1 MNGLLDNADLTIIAG
16 HLLCSNLISVTI
28 PPYAH
33 MLTDILHLEY
43 QYTQI
48 QVCKWAISQ
57 LQYKFSNQLY
67 LPINSLK

>member
-28 PPYAH
+28 PPYVH

-43 QYTQI
+43 
-48 QVCKWAISQ
+48 
-57 LQYKFSNQLY
+57 
-67 LPINSLK
+67 